1 MVSVDVKHHVYLL
14 TYQHYGSEKSRDLH
28 MCRRKPRN
36 GHIPDWKTNEPQTK
50 TNEPQNMSSNI
61 YDRFFSL
68 FFSFLFF
75 SFLIFVCW
83 KFRRTKYA
91 QIIRVN
97 RSDWAAVT
105 TRYMKS
111 IYRSYAATRRMA
123 QTRPNVKSK
132 VHIFLHLVP
141 DVNAYSQKEKKKKKP
156 ELFTYK
162 RIVVKMSYH
171 IHKPRA
177 FRRPLF
183 RYACNNEHPLD
194 AVVQLTPYSTSLL
207 PLFAA
212 HMPVVSELQTLISS
226 VSCAHAQL
234 CARRTLRDTPIKP
247 LQVPKGLGHF
257 LNVHWGVDNLAS
269 ARVFLNAVTVPLPA
283 HLPWTL

>member
-1 MVSVDVKHHVYLL
+1 
-14 TYQHYGSEKSRDLH
+14 
-28 MCRRKPRN
+28 
-36 GHIPDWKTNEPQTK
+36 
-50 TNEPQNMSSNI
+50 
-61 YDRFFSL
+61 
-68 FFSFLFF
+68 
-75 SFLIFVCW
+75 
-83 KFRRTKYA
+83 
-91 QIIRVN
+91 
-97 RSDWAAVT
+97 
-105 TRYMKS
+105 MKS

-123 QTRPNVKSK
+123 QTRRNVKSK

-141 DVNAYSQKEKKKKKP
+141 NVNAYSQNLKKP

-177 FRRPLF
+177 FRKPLF

-226 VSCAHAQL
+226 VSCAYAQL
-234 CARRTLRDTPIKP
+234 CARRTLRNTPIKP
-247 LQVPKGLGHF
+247 LQVPKGLG
-257 LNVHWGVDNLAS
+257 LARIS
-269 ARVFLNAVTVPLPA
+269 YMFIEESTIWLQLGSF
-283 HLPWTL
+283 